1 MQGRHRACMARV
13 PPPQLRTQPWPCCIA
28 PPPCHERSRK
38 LSPNGKFLT
47 MSSAG
52 ACGMGLNLDAEGS
65 HISRDT
71 CPPGYGFTRAKKSR
85 TCCPIWP
92 YVLRADSLW
101 RSWIHHVCAC
111 MFPCTQLGANPADDV
126 SFLRVINTPKRK
138 LGAKAIERL
147 KVAQRSLQ
155 AFDAAQRGNGRP

>member
-1 MQGRHRACMARV
+1 
-13 PPPQLRTQPWPCCIA
+13 
-28 PPPCHERSRK
+28 
-38 LSPNGKFLT
+38 
-47 MSSAG
+47 
-52 ACGMGLNLDAEGS
+52 
-65 HISRDT
+65 
-71 CPPGYGFTRAKKSR
+71 
-85 TCCPIWP
+85 
-92 YVLRADSLW
+92 
-101 RSWIHHVCAC
+101 

>member
-1 MQGRHRACMARV
+1 MWH
-13 PPPQLRTQPWPCCIA
+13 
-28 PPPCHERSRK
+28 
-38 LSPNGKFLT
+38 
-47 MSSAG
+47 
-52 ACGMGLNLDAEGS
+52 
-65 HISRDT
+65 
-71 CPPGYGFTRAKKSR
+71 Y
-85 TCCPIWP
+85 
-92 YVLRADSLW
+92 
-101 RSWIHHVCAC
+101 WIHHVCAC